1 MKTLEETIDK
11 IIEIYN
17 SSDYDEGVLGNTR
30 WRVVGQQV
38 DYEDSSLSGC
48 LELADHANFDRWA
61 NSGTIIIHLTIIEF
75 GDEDMREI
83 IKRAFDI
90 YG

>member
-1 MKTLEETIDK
+1 MKTIEETIDK
-11 IIEIYN
+11 IIKIYN

-30 WRVVGQQV
+30 WGVVGQQV
-38 DYEDSSLSGC
+38 DCEDSSLSGC

-61 NSGTIIIHLTIIEF
+61 NSGTIIVSLTLVEF
-75 GDEDMREI
+75 GDEDMRGI
-83 IKRAFDI
+83 IKQAFDI

>member
-1 MKTLEETIDK
+1 MKNIEKTIDK

-38 DYEDSSLSGC
+38 DYKDSSLSGC
-48 LELADHANFDRWA
+48 LELASYDNFDRWA
-61 NSGTIIIHLTIIEF
+61 NSGTIIVNLTIIEF
-75 GDEDMREI
+75 GDEDMRGI
-83 IKRAFDI
+83 IKRAFNI